1 MCIEVNP
8 NASWGQNECR
18 ARMSAGVVRLELEL
32 DILAG
37 RSSGGA
43 GPPGSRW
50 ALILLVK
57 CYWKDS
63 IAWIVSRILVLVIGN
78 VSRVP

>member
-1 MCIEVNP
+1 
-8 NASWGQNECR
+8 
-18 ARMSAGVVRLELEL
+18 MSAGVVRLELEL

-43 GPPGSRW
+43 GPPGSHW
-50 ALILLVK
+50 ALILILVK

-63 IAWIVSRILVLVIGN
+63 VAWIVSRILVLVMSAGFHN
-78 VSRVP
+78 GQQYSSLQRTMDL